1 MSNSLDPDQARRLV
15 GPDLGQNVCKG
26 YQQTTLLVKELRLLI
41 YLSKALTF
49 LIYFLYN
56 KKCFFIKGVGWIP
69 LATLLYEQFIH
80 LTSQSHINHFMPQH
94 TAFEQSFCIL

>member
-26 YQQTTLLVKELRLLI
+26 YQQTTVKIIQPIIMGI

-49 LIYFLYN
+49 MIFFLYKQKMLFYQGDGYLWPHCYMN
-56 KKCFFIKGVGWIP
+56 N
-69 LATLLYEQFIH
+69 IH
-80 LTSQSHINHFMPQH
+80 LTSQFHINHLMSQH
-94 TAFEQSFCIL
+94 TAFEQSFFIL